1 MIIKLIPQ
9 EDLRL
14 GIPLA
19 TTQELTLYD
28 CISLTKAFYNDFD
41 QNDNWVE
48 LTKNYYLQHED
59 FETVQEYIDFYA
71 QNGYLFVI
79 I

>member
-9 EDLRL
+9 QDLRD
-14 GIPLA
+14 GVPLA
-19 TTQELTLYD
+19 TTEELTLAD
-28 CISLTKAFYNDFD
+28 CIVLTKAFYHDFD

-59 FETVQEYIDFYA
+59 FETVQEYIDIYA